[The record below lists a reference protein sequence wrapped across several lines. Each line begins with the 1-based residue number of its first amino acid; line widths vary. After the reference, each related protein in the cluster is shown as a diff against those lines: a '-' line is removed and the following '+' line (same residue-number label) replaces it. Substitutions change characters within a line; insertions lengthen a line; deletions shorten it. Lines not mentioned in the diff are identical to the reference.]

1 MGVIA
6 RVAEVLQEGVQ
17 LGKIVIEGGH
27 LASGAGLGVRR
38 ASGLTDGLLYCLA
51 VLISRLQHSR
61 EPAMM
66 VNCVVN
72 LAIIIADYCYV
83 IDLSVAGQQLW

>member
-27 LASGAGLGVRR
+27 LASGTGLGVRR
-38 ASGLTDGLLYCLA
+38 ASGLTDGLLYRLA
-51 VLISRLQHSR
+51 VLVSRLQHSR
-61 EPAMM
+61 EPGTM
-66 VNCVVN
+66 VNC
-72 LAIIIADYCYV
+72 IATSLITADCCYV
-83 IDLSVAGQQLW
+83 ISLLIAGKQL